1 MLRRYRKIKEDM
13 PLFSAKI
20 EDDTLASG
28 CHVSRLMSFIF
39 FCLHLSSSIYKASG
53 TYETLIILIIII
65 SVRNKIP
72 VIHEEVK
79 SHNLQ
84 AFKAIFRH
92 SYAMTSRFL
101 PNGRMFYRKQLH
113 DMV

>member
-39 FCLHLSSSIYKASG
+39 FCLHLS
-53 TYETLIILIIII
+53 T
-65 SVRNKIP
+65 R
-72 VIHEEVK
+72 
-79 SHNLQ
+79 Q
-84 AFKAIFRH
+84 AELAKLKL
-92 SYAMTSRFL
+92 Y
-101 PNGRMFYRKQLH
+101 
-113 DMV
+113 